1 MIRYDMKDDLSFRL
15 GPGGGRPGKETGA
28 VSLVWGDSPSSRGE
42 GKTMTPDEATALVLE
57 QVQRTFLH
65 LRDGE
70 RRFFDPIRFVEACR
84 CLNLEYLVHQQND
97 ASEFCDKLL
106 DRIES
111 GMKAGQLA
119 VEAAAGSRG
128 GGGGGVAGVGVRAGA
143 ATGGAGGKPR
153 VAALERLFGGTWVHQ
168 KIPTGCAHRTNRSE
182 PFINLEVNIRGKE
195 SLEESLASF
204 VESELMAGDNKVN
217 FQSYLPN
224 QFCYVCLFVFVFV
237 VVFLPELCSLTGF
250 FVLAFAPLELFS
262 SHLSSYHPF
271 DFRRHPL
278 ARHLFRVLT
287 CVISHEIFFLRVVS
301 WHGRGCAFCLLRQY
315 FLTG

>member
-1 MIRYDMKDDLSFRL
+1 MIRYDMKDDFSFRL

-119 VEAAAGSRG
+119 VAAGGGG
-128 GGGGGVAGVGVRAGA
+128 GGGGGVAGVGVGVGAGT

-204 VESELMAGDNKVN
+204 VESELMAGDNKVGLL
-217 FQSYLPN
+217 S
-224 QFCYVCLFVFVFV
+224 
-237 VVFLPELCSLTGF
+237 
-250 FVLAFAPLELFS
+250 LFS
-262 SHLSSYHPF
+262 SRFMFCICFVRLC
-271 DFRRHPL
+271 L
-278 ARHLFRVLT
+278 WW
-287 CVISHEIFFLRVVS
+287 FFCQS
-301 WHGRGCAFCLLRQY
+301 CAL
-315 FLTG
+315 

>member
-1 MIRYDMKDDLSFRL
+1 MIRYDMKDDFSFRL

-119 VEAAAGSRG
+119 VAAAAGSGGG
-128 GGGGGVAGVGVRAGA
+128 GGGGGVAGVGAG
-143 ATGGAGGKPR
+143 GGGGTGGKPR

-204 VESELMAGDNKVN
+204 VESELMAGDNKVR
-217 FQSYLPN
+217 FLL
-224 QFCYVCLFVFVFV
+224 FFVFFGGFCVLARAVFMDR
-237 VVFLPELCSLTGF
+237 LI
-250 FVLAFAPLELFS
+250 VLAFTCVCFLLESLIVS
-262 SHLSSYHPF
+262 PINPPPTH
-271 DFRRHPL
+271 RQPL
-278 ARHLFRVLT
+278 ASIYDTYIRTSHMLCFAHETVFFS
-287 CVISHEIFFLRVVS
+287 ISYPGIAKTIHAL
-301 WHGRGCAFCLLRQY
+301 Y
-315 FLTG
+315 FSGTKF

>member
-1 MIRYDMKDDLSFRL
+1 MIRYDTKEEIVFRL

-42 GKTMTPDEATALVLE
+42 GKTMTPTEATALVLE
-57 QVQRTFLH
+57 QVQRTFVH

-70 RRFFDPIRFVEACR
+70 RRFFDPIRLVEACR

-111 GMKAGQLA
+111 GMRAGQLA
-119 VEAAAGSRG
+119 EEGRG
-128 GGGGGVAGVGVRAGA
+128 GGE
-143 ATGGAGGKPR
+143 AGGKPR

-168 KIPTGCAHRTNRSE
+168 KIPTGCSHRTNRSE

-204 VESELMAGDNKVN
+204 VESELMAGDNKVGDV
-217 FQSYLPN
+217 LL
-224 QFCYVCLFVFVFV
+224 FCVRFVGQA
-237 VVFLPELCSLTGF
+237 SLTTACRRISSLARRL
-250 FVLAFAPLELFS
+250 LAFAS
-262 SHLSSYHPF
+262 
-271 DFRRHPL
+271 
-278 ARHLFRVLT
+278 AT
-287 CVISHEIFFLRVVS
+287 
-301 WHGRGCAFCLLRQY
+301 CLLLLVWSSVNNIHNVENPRLRGTTVCIDNRY
-315 FLTG
+315 